1 MVCLLC
7 VGSNLALIDVRH
19 EDAVAFLRDLLSV
32 GFDAIGQPP
41 PLLCEARR
49 PQHLSEIVQT
59 RCRAQHQFARSRM
72 TMTAGAPF
80 GPPMRPGTEPPIVV
94 GVSAA
99 RAVLRRAA
107 ATMRCFRSSIS
118 VGALMNSVVTHGS
131 PCRPT
136 NHARGDAKTQ
146 VRGIFASPTVHPIL
160 RRKHTYRICGSVGES
175 SPRLVPPPSRARQSW
190 CERTIHPMR
199 CSIECESGQRVPL
212 RPVACLSLRWTYLS
226 LQARRLRPRSNAWA
240 SLCTPTRHKICAT
253 RTPSSMTSA

>member
-118 VGALMNSVVTHGS
+118 VGDLMNSVVAHGS

-136 NHARGDAKTQ
+136 NPAGTPRHRCA
-146 VRGIFASPTVHPIL
+146 ASSL
-160 RRKHTYRICGSVGES
+160 RRPSIRSFVGNIRTEYAEASERALHVWCHRPLAHGSHGANAQS
-175 SPRLVPPPSRARQSW
+175 IRCDAR
-190 CERTIHPMR
+190 
-199 CSIECESGQRVPL
+199 
-212 RPVACLSLRWTYLS
+212 
-226 LQARRLRPRSNAWA
+226 
-240 SLCTPTRHKICAT
+240 
-253 RTPSSMTSA
+253 